1 MTRCEHDCWEGASS
15 KCMISV
21 YLPHMKAYWE
31 PAPVPQDM
39 VMEAL
44 GAAGSVESFKGPP
57 KVLENHWALGKAAHA
72 RGEHVPPFPCSIL
85 QTNLFPAESL
95 SAHILKPFGPLVFAP
110 HILKPFALGVRQGKM
125 EMWFEWEPP
134 WWFFNAKPLSCIAHL
149 LAIRRSWLDCTE
161 EDTPGLVC
169 CGAPKW
175 VPNCCDSSCRTFA
188 MGKGPCSRDPR
199 RSKSNR
205 RSACVQKRYLPNH
218 RRSFAFSHM
227 LCIYVYCIVYS
238 MFIYPHAMYP
248 QGPYTVYP
256 DLFIFCIHI
265 GCTRANNCQCQF
277 ACTYAS
283 NYGYCRGGP
292 VRLKRHVC
300 SSHMFISFI
309 YEPEHVYAY
318 RVFAGVW
325 HTCIV

>member
-1 MTRCEHDCWEGASS
+1 
-15 KCMISV
+15 
-21 YLPHMKAYWE
+21 
-31 PAPVPQDM
+31 
-39 VMEAL
+39 MEAL

-72 RGEHVPPFPCSIL
+72 RGEHVPPFPCPIL

-175 VPNCCDSSCRTFA
+175 VPNRCDSSCRTFA

-256 DLFIFCIHI
+256 DLFIRIYIYYIYTHFVSTLVVPVPTIASVNLRARMRPIMDTAEVDRCVWKDMFAARTCSYRLYMSLSMCMHTEYLPGYDIH
-265 GCTRANNCQCQF
+265 
-277 ACTYAS
+277 AS
-283 NYGYCRGGP
+283 FRIPTIVGGEGY
-292 VRLKRHVC
+292 VQ
-300 SSHMFISFI
+300 
-309 YEPEHVYAY
+309 
-318 RVFAGVW
+318 
-325 HTCIV
+325 

>member
-1 MTRCEHDCWEGASS
+1 MRTCSCATRHGDGSFRSRRVSWVFQGSTEGPWESLSTG
-15 KCMISV
+15 
-21 YLPHMKAYWE
+21 
-31 PAPVPQDM
+31 
-39 VMEAL
+39 
-44 GAAGSVESFKGPP
+44 ESG
-57 KVLENHWALGKAAHA
+57 
-72 RGEHVPPFPCSIL
+72 PCSWRACSPVSMFDSAD
-85 QTNLFPAESL
+85 LFSAESL

-125 EMWFEWEPP
+125 EMWFEWEQP

-175 VPNCCDSSCRTFA
+175 VPNRCDSSCRTFA
-188 MGKGPCSRDPR
+188 MGKGPCGRDPR

-227 LCIYVYCIVYS
+227 LCSHVYCIVYS

-256 DLFIFCIHI
+256 ELYIYIHI
-265 GCTRANNCQCQF
+265 LYPHWLYPCQQL
-277 ACTYAS
+277 
-283 NYGYCRGGP
+283 P
-292 VRLKRHVC
+292 VSICVHVC
-300 SSHMFISFI
+300 VQLWILQRWTGAF
-309 YEPEHVYAY
+309 EKTCLQLAHV
-318 RVFAGVW
+318 
-325 HTCIV
+325 HTV